1 MVDEISLLTTF
12 TTLKGSQRY
21 NPGMKSSEIWLF
33 LLFCGCTTFAK
44 DGRVPSSVPDRFL
57 IARHTF
63 IDVGPPNDF
72 YEIISVHGTASG
84 TTVDRITIT
93 PAADAC
99 IQPATV
105 EIAASS
111 IPNPLSEVLEGHNPC
126 AITDKALRKELK
138 RRKQGLVFS
147 GAEISM
153 HVQCGGKERIIRA
166 DVLDRDMFD
175 PNAATPENTS
185 WTMRLLTR
193 LDKAFPSGV
202 WDRPMFGSLTEPT
215 GAAAPNGE
223 TAKALA
229 SGEYDGLFAG
239 APDRPSDLYRAS
251 QIPPPVPDV
260 QLRSSEP
267 FQPGNFVLP
276 GYPPIAR
283 LARIEGAVV
292 VTFQVDA
299 NGRVT
304 DTQFESG
311 HPMLRPTVKAAV
323 SEWKFPKEAADHR
336 VRATIDF
343 KTNCPSKGR

>member
-1 MVDEISLLTTF
+1 
-12 TTLKGSQRY
+12 
-21 NPGMKSSEIWLF
+21 MKCPEIWF
-33 LLFCGCTTFAK
+33 VVLFCGCTTFAK
-44 DGRVPSSVPDRFL
+44 DGGVPSSVPDRFL

-84 TTVDRITIT
+84 TTVDRITLT
-93 PAADAC
+93 PAGDAC
-99 IQPATV
+99 IQPPTV

-111 IPNPLSEVLEGHNPC
+111 IPSPLSEVLEGHDPC
-126 AITDKALRKELK
+126 AINDKALRKELK

-153 HVQCGGKERIIRA
+153 HVQCGGKERTIRA
-166 DVLDRDMFD
+166 DVLDRDMFN

-202 WDRPMFGSLTEPT
+202 WDRPMFAGLTPAM

-223 TAKALA
+223 TETAKALA
-229 SGEYDGLFAG
+229 SGKYDGLFAG

-251 QIPPPVPDV
+251 RIPPPVPDV

-283 LARIEGAVV
+283 LARIQGAVV
-292 VTFQVDA
+292 VTLQVDA

-304 DTQFESG
+304 ETQFESG
-311 HPMLRPTVKAAV
+311 HPMLRPTVTAAV
-323 SEWKFPKEAADHR
+323 SEWKFPKEAAGRR
-336 VRATIDF
+336 VKATIDF
-343 KTNCPSKGR
+343 KTNCPSQGR

>member
-1 MVDEISLLTTF
+1 LCNRLITTF

-21 NPGMKSSEIWLF
+21 NLGMKSPEIWLF
-33 LLFCGCTTFAK
+33 VLLCGCTTFAK

-63 IDVGPPNDF
+63 IDVGPSDF

-84 TTVDRITIT
+84 TTVDRITLT
-93 PAADAC
+93 PAGDAC

-126 AITDKALRKELK
+126 AISDKALRKELK

-202 WDRPMFGSLTEPT
+202 WDRPMFGGLTEPT

-251 QIPPPVPDV
+251 EIPPPAPDV

-304 DTQFESG
+304 DTQVESG
-311 HPMLRPTVKAAV
+311 HPMLRPTVTAAV

-336 VRATIDF
+336 VKATIDF